1 VTDPDGQLEH
11 HVKVLDCDSITQ
23 VKEKILDAIYKNT
36 PFSHRPAKE
45 DLDLGKRLF
54 LARISCLCRLLYYLC
69 FTLMSHFFKNRF
81 SVIHCFKEKFLAHW
95 RFGKVNSPDG
105 M

>member
-1 VTDPDGQLEH
+1 VRVIDPDGGQEH

-45 DLDLGKRLF
+45 DLDLGKQQF
-54 LARISCLCRLLYYLC
+54 LARISCSLGLLYCVC
-69 FTLMSHFFKNRF
+69 FTVTCHFFKSSFLCDMSLER
-81 SVIHCFKEKFLAHW
+81 KFFWHIGNLV
-95 RFGKVNSPDG
+95 K
-105 M
+105 